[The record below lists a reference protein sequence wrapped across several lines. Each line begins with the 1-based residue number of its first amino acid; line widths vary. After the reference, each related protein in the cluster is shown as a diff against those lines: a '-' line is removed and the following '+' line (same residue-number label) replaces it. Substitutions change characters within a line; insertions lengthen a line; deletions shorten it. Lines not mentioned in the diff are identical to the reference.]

1 MTLASHTSS
10 VMAVRWGATGL
21 IYSASQDRSIKIW
34 RAADGVLC
42 RTCEGHAHWV
52 NTLTLN
58 SDHVLKQ
65 GMFAGDFT
73 KSGQNVDTLVKVKTA
88 VEKVVANGEVF
99 ATGSDD
105 MTVILWSG
113 KFTQIARLT
122 GHQQLINDV
131 KFSPDGRTL
140 ASASY
145 DKTVRLWDGM
155 TGKYVNFV
163 VFSIIFL
170 V

>member
-1 MTLASHTSS
+1 
-10 VMAVRWGATGL
+10 MAVKWGATGL
-21 IYSASQDRSIKIW
+21 IYSASQDRTVKIW
-34 RAADGVLC
+34 RAADGALC

-65 GMFAGDFT
+65 GIFAGDFT
-73 KSGQNVDTLVKVKTA
+73 KSGQNCEDRLQKVKTA
-88 VEKVVANGEVF
+88 VDKVIGGGENF

-113 KFTQIARLT
+113 KFSQIARLT

-145 DKTVRLWDGM
+145 DKTVRLWDGVS
-155 TGKYVNFV
+155 GKYG
-163 VFSIIFL
+163 L
-170 V
+170 